1 MLFSNF
7 YLPIQ
12 IYKTTNSEYVLKD
25 VTYTEDELIRNTVQK
40 IEQDLEASLKDKNNI
55 IDKQINTYKQEGY
68 IEIEVIYEVLE
79 NIGVEE
85 KIIF

>member
-7 YLPIQ
+7 YLPIEIQ
-12 IYKTTNSEYVLKD
+12 KRTNAEYKMED
-25 VTYTEDELIRNTVQK
+25 VIYTEEELIQNTVSK
-40 IEQDLEASLKDKNNI
+40 IEKELQTSIQHKNNI
-55 IDKQINTYKQEGY
+55 IDKRINTDRKDGY

-79 NIGVEE
+79 NIGVED

>member
-7 YLPIQ
+7 YLPIE
-12 IYKTTNSEYVLKD
+12 IYKTTNLEYKIED
-25 VTYTEDELIRNTVQK
+25 VTYTEEELIQNTVNK
-40 IEQDLEASLKDKNNI
+40 IEQQLQQEIQNKDNI
-55 IDKQINTYKQEGY
+55 VDKQINTYKQEGY